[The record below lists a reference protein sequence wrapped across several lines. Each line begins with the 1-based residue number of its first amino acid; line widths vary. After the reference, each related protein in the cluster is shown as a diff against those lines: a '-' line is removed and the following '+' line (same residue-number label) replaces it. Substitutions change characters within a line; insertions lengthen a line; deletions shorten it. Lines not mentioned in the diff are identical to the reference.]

1 LWVFAILQSR
11 FVSSLV
17 VAVAW
22 IAESSFVVVF
32 FFGVYVC
39 LCVCVCVCFWGL
51 ADAAVVGGLL
61 CESFGDLGVLYI
73 IQRGFWVWSF

>member
-1 LWVFAILQSR
+1 MLVSR

-32 FFGVYVC
+32 FSVC
-39 LCVCVCVCFWGL
+39 MCVCVCVCVCVFWGL
-51 ADAAVVGGLL
+51 ADAVVVGGLL

-73 IQRGFWVWSF
+73 SKRILGLEFLKKL

>member
-1 LWVFAILQSR
+1 
-11 FVSSLV
+11 
-17 VAVAW
+17 
-22 IAESSFVVVF
+22 
-32 FFGVYVC
+32 
-39 LCVCVCVCFWGL
+39 L